1 MVLLAFIV
9 DASYRFIYADVG
21 DIGTC
26 SDAGIFTE
34 CRFYQA
40 IESGNG
46 SLPDP
51 TPLPGDDTPIPY
63 HIVGDD
69 ALALRS

>member
-1 MVLLAFIV
+1 MVLLALV

-21 DIGTC
+21 DNGTC
-26 SDAGIFTE
+26 FDAGIFTE
-34 CRFYQA
+34 CGFYQA

-46 SLPDP
+46 CFPGP

-69 ALALRS
+69 AFALLS